1 MKKPFFSIIIPTYN
15 RAREIGRCISSVVN
29 QSFKEWEAI
38 VIDNYSEDN
47 TEDIVKSFNDDRI
60 HYFKNHNY
68 GVISVS
74 RNFGLDRAIGEWICF
89 LDSDDEWLPNKL
101 EVIYNYVNR
110 YDIIYH
116 EYACNME
123 RTHPFQNTDSHF
135 FTVRGNTM
143 QWLIQR
149 GDPFSPSCT
158 AVSREFLGDT
168 RFSEEKRLFAIEDYD
183 FFLMLMEKHP
193 RTKHLKDKLT
203 RYDVTTGV
211 SHDNEKHRY
220 RSRVLFSKYRPQL
233 TRDEFRNV
241 LKLYMILKAGDYYE
255 NEPAKSRQFFWIAA
269 SSSIWL
275 VKKKAL
281 VYVLKTYFLQLRNC
295 LKRKK

>member
-1 MKKPFFSIIIPTYN
+1 MNNPFFSIIIPTYN
-15 RAREIGRCISSVVN
+15 RAREIGRCISSVIN
-29 QSFKEWEAI
+29 QTFTSWEAI
-38 VIDNYSEDN
+38 VIDNFSEDN
-47 TEDIVKSFNDDRI
+47 TEEIVKSFKDERI

-74 RNFGLDRAIGEWICF
+74 RNFGLDRAIGHWICF
-89 LDSDDEWLPNKL
+89 LDSDDAWTQNKL
-101 EVIYNYVNR
+101 DVIYKYVNR

-123 RTHPFQNTDSHF
+123 HTHPFQNTDSHF
-135 FTVRGNTM
+135 FTVKGNTM

-158 AVSREFLGDT
+158 AVSKIFLGDT

-193 RTKHLKDKLT
+193 RTKHLKNKLT

-211 SHDNEKHRY
+211 SHDNELHRY
-220 RSRVLFSKYRPQL
+220 RSRVVFSKYRSKL
-233 TRDEFRNV
+233 TREEFRNV
-241 LKLYMILKAGDYYE
+241 LKLYMMLKAGDYYE
-255 NEPAKSRQFFWIAA
+255 NEPSKARHYFWIAA

-281 VYVLKTYFLQLRNC
+281 LYVLKTYFLQCRNYV
-295 LKRKK
+295 KKVK